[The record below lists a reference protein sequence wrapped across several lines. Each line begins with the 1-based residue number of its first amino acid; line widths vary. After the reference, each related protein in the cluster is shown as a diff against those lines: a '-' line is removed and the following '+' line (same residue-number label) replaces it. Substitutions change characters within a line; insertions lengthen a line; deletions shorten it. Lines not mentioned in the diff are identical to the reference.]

1 MFYRAESGLGR
12 VNGCCSVME
21 KKHVRFIYSFGQIFP
36 LRPARRPCALL
47 SPPAAAMSSH
57 IIASFPM
64 DAKSSRP
71 IEERL
76 RTAMIELAGK
86 DLCACA

>member
-1 MFYRAESGLGR
+1 
-12 VNGCCSVME
+12 
-21 KKHVRFIYSFGQIFP
+21 
-36 LRPARRPCALL
+36 
-47 SPPAAAMSSH
+47 MSSH